1 MLKSREQAPTYLERP
16 RFNHFPSFGEGLTFA
31 RDFSNLLA
39 GLFRRYQT
47 SLLLMKLPSND
58 HNTEDYKIM
67 YALSVTY
74 NTVDVIEMT
83 SRRGRYKRVN
93 PHENLNTLILG

>member
-31 RDFSNLLA
+31 RAFSNLA

-47 SLLLMKLPSND
+47 SLLMMKLPSND
-58 HNTEDYKIM
+58 HNTEDHKLM
-67 YALSVTY
+67 Y
-74 NTVDVIEMT
+74 
-83 SRRGRYKRVN
+83 SRN
-93 PHENLNTLILG
+93 P